1 MVKWLNLHYIFLS
14 EEFLSPSCGVL
25 TSDLFSIRDTDRSSA
40 RTLSFASF
48 NAVSARNALSSAAWA
63 RSSVSLKKKI
73 IKSYFQL
80 VIKVFIK
87 IDNSFRGE
95 FSSYV

>member
-1 MVKWLNLHYIFLS
+1 MIQWLNLHYIFLS

-63 RSSVSLKKKI
+63 RSSVSLKKKN
-73 IKSYFQL
+73 Y
-80 VIKVFIK
+80 K
-87 IDNSFRGE
+87 IL
-95 FSSYV
+95 FSVSN